1 MSRPPN
7 KALPTTAPL
16 NFLLGCSENSL
27 ANFELARLGEV
38 ADLRRELHAILDR
51 VIDQMATAALAAWF
65 RTVDRE
71 TLKHALENPDD
82 VLAWAREQ
90 IRKQGR
96 SDEELVPMKTL
107 PPGAAHLAAALRYQ
121 ERNIA
126 KGLCAVCPTR
136 LDPSSVRY
144 CKRHLIIAR
153 LRKPPK
159 NAKGEPPGSI
169 GWLYGDGV
177 FESSHG
183 KAPSTVKA
191 LKEANEK
198 WAKKAKK

>member
-1 MSRPPN
+1 
-7 KALPTTAPL
+7 
-16 NFLLGCSENSL
+16 LLGCSETSL
-27 ANFELARLGEV
+27 GSFELARLNEV
-38 ADLRRELHAILDR
+38 ADLRHELHIILDR

-65 RTVDRE
+65 RQTDRE
-71 TLKHALENPDD
+71 TLKRALENPED
-82 VLAWAREQ
+82 VLLWAKEQ

-107 PPGAAHLAAALRYQ
+107 PAGAAHLAAAMRYA
-121 ERNIA
+121 ERNVA
-126 KGLCAVCPTR
+126 QGLCTVCPKP
-136 LDPSSVRY
+136 LDRSSVRY

-169 GWLYGDGV
+169 SWVYEGN

-183 KAPSTVKA
+183 RAPGTVKA
-191 LKEANEK
+191 LKERNEK
-198 WAKKAKK
+198 RKRGEK